1 MKCCCM
7 DKKFEEY
14 VKTAKAYHDKVA
26 EEYDKPEC
34 NEILGYDELYNYI
47 TDKIEWHFIEKYLP
61 KKGLV
66 LDAAGG
72 TARLAIPIAKKGLDV
87 VIIDISEGM
96 LKIAKEKIREQN
108 LENRITL
115 EQGDIHK
122 IDYPDNHFDFV
133 LAQGIEYCPDLE
145 KVVAELARVLKPRC
159 YLELSADSLFFVT
172 WAFLNEKNL
181 EKALQVLD
189 EGKYIDDGG
198 DVWCWVY
205 TPSQFREMCYR
216 HNLKVEKITS
226 GGGVCAYIKDQSFR
240 QAIFQNKKQLEK
252 LLEIEMKLCEI
263 EDTAIL
269 GSHPI
274 LIAKKQ

>member
-1 MKCCCM
+1 M
-7 DKKFEEY
+7 DKKSEEY
-14 VKTAKAYHDKVA
+14 VKMAKAYHDKVA
-26 EEYDKPEC
+26 EEYDKPEYI
-34 NEILGYDELYNYI
+34 EAHGYDELYDYI
-47 TDKIEWHFIEKYLP
+47 TDKIEWHYIEKYLP
-61 KKGLV
+61 NKGLV

-87 VIIDISEGM
+87 VIIDVSEGM
-96 LKIAKEKIREQN
+96 LKVAREKIRSQD

-115 EQGDIHK
+115 KQGNIHK
-122 IDYPDNHFDFV
+122 INYPDNHFDFV

-145 KVVAELARVLKPRC
+145 KVVAELARVLKPSC

-172 WAFLNEKNL
+172 WAYLNEKNL

-189 EGKYIDDGG
+189 QGKYNYSG

-205 TPSQFREMCYR
+205 TPSQFREMC
-216 HNLKVEKITS
+216 HKHKLKIEKITS
-226 GGGVCAYIKDQSFR
+226 GGGACAYIKDQSFR
-240 QAIFQNKKQLEK
+240 QAVFQNKKQLEK
-252 LLEIEMKLCEI
+252 LLKIEMKLCEI

>member
-1 MKCCCM
+1 M
-7 DKKFEEY
+7 DKKSEEY
-14 VKTAKAYHDKVA
+14 VKMAKAYHDKVA
-26 EEYDKPEC
+26 EEYDKPEH
-34 NEILGYDELYNYI
+34 NEVLGYDELYNYI
-47 TDKIEWHFIEKYLP
+47 TDKIEWHYIEKYLP
-61 KKGLV
+61 NKGLV

-87 VIIDISEGM
+87 VIIDVSEGM
-96 LKIAKEKIREQN
+96 LKVAREKIRSQD

-115 EQGDIHK
+115 KQGDIHK
-122 IDYPDNHFDFV
+122 INYPDNHFDFV

-145 KVVAELARVLKPRC
+145 KVVAELARVLKPSC

-181 EKALQVLD
+181 EKSLQVLD
-189 EGKYIDDGG
+189 EGKYMNDGG

-205 TPSQFREMCYR
+205 TPSQFREMC
-216 HNLKVEKITS
+216 HKHKLKIEKITS

-240 QAIFQNKKQLEK
+240 QAVFQNKKQLEK
-252 LLEIEMKLCEI
+252 LLKIEMKLCEI

-269 GSHPI
+269 GNHPI